1 MTCPHCA
8 SQVPETAIFCPN
20 CGKRLKEK
28 EAAIGMWALIWLFFV
43 SIFLPPFGLGLTI
56 RYLRSADRTAKAM
69 GVISLA
75 VTLVVLGAA
84 IWSAV
89 SISKNINQMVN
100 QQLGF

>member
-1 MTCPHCA
+1 
-8 SQVPETAIFCPN
+8 
-20 CGKRLKEK
+20 
-28 EAAIGMWALIWLFFV
+28 MWALIWLFFV